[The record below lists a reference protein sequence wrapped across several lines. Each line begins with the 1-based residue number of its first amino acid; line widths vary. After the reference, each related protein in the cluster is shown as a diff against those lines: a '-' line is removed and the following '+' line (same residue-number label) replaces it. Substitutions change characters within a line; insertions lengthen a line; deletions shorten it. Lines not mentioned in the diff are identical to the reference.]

1 MMNPEPKYTFPT
13 SIYLDPTLM
22 TTKIEEIPISILPIR
37 LGQFLKLA
45 EMAQDGLEAKLRI
58 QNREVRIN
66 GGIETRRGKQ
76 LSDGDLI
83 SLGRKTCM
91 VCLTEKAAVK

>member
-1 MMNPEPKYTFPT
+1 M
-13 SIYLDPTLM
+13 ID
-22 TTKIEEIPISILPIR
+22 EIPVDRLPIR

-58 QNREVRIN
+58 LKGEVHVN
-66 GGIETRRGKQ
+66 GHVETRRGKQ

-83 SLGRKTCM
+83 SLGGKTC
-91 VCLTEKAAVK
+91 VVRRRGQDR